1 VALDRG
7 KRCDVLTFHLI
18 FNGAEGP
25 VRIHEHQQAV
35 VAADGT
41 LRVDIEQVTTDYAAC
56 PS

>member
-1 VALDRG
+1 
-7 KRCDVLTFHLI
+7 VLTFHLI

-41 LRVDIEQVTTDYAAC
+41 LRVDIEHVTTDYAAC